1 MNWYSA
7 NNIYDSPPCDDAILR
22 ARLNV
27 VLIAP
32 EIAPNAGNISR
43 LCYASG
49 TNLHIVGKPG
59 FDIKTDKH
67 FKRAAVDYWDRL
79 DIKKY
84 ADFEEFLS
92 AIASKAAKS
101 AEVDGG
107 CGGGDGSDS
116 GPRIILTSTNGR
128 TLYFEFSYKPG
139 DYIVFGP
146 ESSGI
151 AEEIME
157 SYGGFSVRI
166 PLNSNVRSLNLSTA
180 CGIIVFSAIAQIYQ
194 SYSIY

>member
-7 NNIYDSPPCDDAILR
+7 NDIDNSPQNDEALLQ

-27 VLIAP
+27 VLIKP

-49 TNLHIVGKPG
+49 TNLHIIGKPG

-84 ADFEEFLS
+84 ADFSEFS
-92 AIASKAAKS
+92 ASVAATA
-101 AEVDGG
+101 AEYAA
-107 CGGGDGSDS
+107 DS
-116 GPRIILTSTNGR
+116 TCCTPRIILTSTNGR
-128 TLYFEFSYKPG
+128 SLYFEFKYRPG

-151 AEEIME
+151 PAEIMDE
-157 SYGGFSVRI
+157 YGCNSVRI
-166 PLNSNVRSLNLSTA
+166 PLSSGVRSLNLSTA
-180 CGIIVFSAIAQIYQ
+180 CGIIVFGAIAQIYQ
-194 SYSIY
+194 SSLI